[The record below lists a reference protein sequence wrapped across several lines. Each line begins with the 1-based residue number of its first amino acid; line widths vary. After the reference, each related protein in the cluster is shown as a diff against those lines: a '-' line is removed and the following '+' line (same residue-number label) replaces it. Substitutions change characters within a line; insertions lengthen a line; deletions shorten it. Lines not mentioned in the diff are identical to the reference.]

1 LAPDF
6 FSQTMLRFLAI
17 SLLVA
22 TVSCGLRSR
31 GGWSF
36 SPATSNPTMISPW
49 MLMMSAKGGND
60 DDYDDPDA
68 TPPWLLM
75 RATKGGDDDYNDP
88 DAMPPPRRL
97 MMRSARGGDDDYD
110 DPDAVPPPSRRMKL
124 A

>member
-1 LAPDF
+1 
-6 FSQTMLRFLAI
+6 
-17 SLLVA
+17 V
-22 TVSCGLRSR
+22 TVVPLTL
-31 GGWSF
+31 WQ
-36 SPATSNPTMISPW
+36 
-49 MLMMSAKGGND
+49 
-60 DDYDDPDA
+60 
-68 TPPWLLM
+68 